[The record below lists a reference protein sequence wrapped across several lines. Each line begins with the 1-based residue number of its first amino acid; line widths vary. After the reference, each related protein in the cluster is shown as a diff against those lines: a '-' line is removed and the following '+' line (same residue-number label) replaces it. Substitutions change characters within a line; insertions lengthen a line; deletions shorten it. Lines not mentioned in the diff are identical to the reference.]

1 MDRETGVDEPVERG
15 DALTAVKLEKVKL
28 PEEYPPE
35 EGRYARGNDYSPVA
49 VCVIL
54 NTFDFKIP
62 SELEELVMV
71 ALDAGAALAGM
82 LQTENLG
89 IEKMVCNLVANP
101 NIRYLAICGEES
113 PGHLVGDT
121 VIALATNGVDEQKRI
136 IGAKAPTP
144 YLYNLPLEV
153 IKRFR
158 QQITVLDLVDCKD
171 KEIVSETIKCCYQ
184 EKPTDFSYSEKRYR
198 LYDSGAFGE
207 PLLHKITWKVKKPWL
222 AKGER
227 KQPTL
232 AMKDV
237 LEVRRNKKRRGII
250 KYLSGVMQAQ
260 KVELKEIFALSD
272 WELKF
277 HLSMLKRSDFV
288 DIYEDVVMITEE
300 GEYLGEMLK
309 GEMG

>member
-1 MDRETGVDEPVERG
+1 M
-15 DALTAVKLEKVKL
+15 LKVKP
-28 PEEYPPE
+28 PEDYPPE

-62 SELEELVMV
+62 DELEELVMV
-71 ALDAGAALAGM
+71 ALDAGAALAGT
-82 LQTENLG
+82 LQTENIG

-101 NIRYLAICGEES
+101 NIRYLAVCGEES

-121 VIALATNGVDEQKRI
+121 VIALATNGVDEKKRI

-153 IKRFR
+153 IERFR
-158 QQITVLDLVDCKD
+158 LQITVLDLVNCMD
-171 KEIVSETIKCCYQ
+171 KGVVSEVVKCCYQ
-184 EKPTDFSYSEKRYR
+184 EEPVDFSHGGETYQ
-198 LYDSGAFGE
+198 LYDPGAFGE
-207 PLLHKITWKVKKPWL
+207 PLLHKIIWSVKKPWL

-237 LEVRRNKKRRGII
+237 LEARRNPKRRGII
-250 KYLSGVMQAQ
+250 KFLSGVMQVQ
-260 KVELKEIFALSD
+260 KAELKDVFALSE
-272 WELKF
+272 WELNF
-277 HLSMLKRSDFV
+277 HLEMLKRGNFV
-288 DIYEDVVMITEE
+288 EVYEDTVMITEE
-300 GEYLGEMLK
+300 GEYLAEMLK
-309 GEMG
+309 GERG